1 MPREKKDNVP
11 ISIKME
17 KQIYERLTSFC
28 NDSGQ
33 PKTTAIERAVQL
45 YIDIYEKKY
54 GPISLRQQAQP

>member
-28 NDSGQ
+28 NESGQ
-33 PKTTAIERAVQL
+33 PKTTAIERAVKL
-45 YIDIYEKKY
+45 YIDTYEKNGFSNAAK
-54 GPISLRQQAQP
+54 G